1 MPNFLLIIYFL
12 TISSPSFAYVDPG
25 TGSLIL
31 QILGSILVGLVF
43 YFNIAKLKVKNFLN
57 KFLKKKNKG

>member
-31 QILGSILVGLVF
+31 QILGSILVGILF
-43 YFNIAKLKVKNFLN
+43 CFNYIKLKVKNFLN

>member
-1 MPNFLLIIYFL
+1 MLHFLLIIYFL

-31 QILGSILVGLVF
+31 QILGSILVGLIF

-57 KFLKKKNKG
+57 KFFKKKNKG

>member
-31 QILGSILVGLVF
+31 QILGSILVGLIF

-57 KFLKKKNKG
+57 KFFKKKNKG

>member
-1 MPNFLLIIYFL
+1 MLHFLLIIYFL
-12 TISSPSFAYVDPG
+12 MISSPSFAYVDPG

-31 QILGSILVGLVF
+31 QILGSILVGLIF

-57 KFLKKKNKG
+57 KFFKKKNKG